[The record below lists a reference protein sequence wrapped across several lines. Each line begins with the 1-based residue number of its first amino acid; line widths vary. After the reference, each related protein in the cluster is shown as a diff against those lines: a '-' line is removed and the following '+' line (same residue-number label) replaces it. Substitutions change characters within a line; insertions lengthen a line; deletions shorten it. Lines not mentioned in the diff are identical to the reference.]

1 MNKSPFLPWP
11 KVRPS
16 TLIGPDGNLDA
27 YQEAY
32 SKDLSYVISHT
43 NTDPALVGDF
53 TGPDP
58 LVNPETGVR
67 IASAD
72 EWPALREVH
81 MANLKKY
88 LFGELPPPPQSRDVE
103 VLIEK

>member
-32 SKDLSYVISHT
+32 SKDLSYVISHA

-53 TGPDP
+53 P
-58 LVNPETGVR
+58 LRKHKT
-67 IASAD
+67 D
-72 EWPALREVH
+72 LRGH
-81 MANLKKY
+81 SPRLRKGLRKIWQRGY
-88 LFGELPPPPQSRDVE
+88 PWRS
-103 VLIEK
+103 